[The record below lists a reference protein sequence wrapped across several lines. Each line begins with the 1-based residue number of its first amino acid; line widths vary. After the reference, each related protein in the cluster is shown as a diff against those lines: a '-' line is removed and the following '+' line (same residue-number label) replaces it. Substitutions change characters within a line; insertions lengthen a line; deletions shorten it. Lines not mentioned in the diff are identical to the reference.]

1 MRRAEAGFSLLEMLV
16 ALAVFSLAVLA
27 LLHLSGQNARSAV
40 IVEEQVLAGIV
51 ADTVAAESL
60 LLDAGALASATEG
73 SEIAGDREW
82 RWRRSIATTPVAG
95 LQRIDIQV
103 HAPDEQ
109 RVVVA
114 TQVFRGAP

>member
-16 ALAVFSLAVLA
+16 ALAVFSLAVMA

-60 LLDAGALASATEG
+60 LLDAAALANKAEG
-73 SEIAGDREW
+73 REIAGEREW
-82 RWRRSIATTPVAG
+82 HWQRRIVATPVAG
-95 LQRIDIQV
+95 LLRVDIEV
-103 HAPDEQ
+103 HAPGEQ

-114 TQVFRGAP
+114 IQVFRGSP